1 MFRYVD
7 TVTRRSGGKIIVV
20 MPAHNEAHLIGVALE
35 SLQAQ
40 TLLPDEVVVVADRC
54 LDATAAT
61 ARALG
66 ATVIETVDNRFAKAG
81 ALNAV
86 LDDLLPRLT
95 GDDAVLMMDADSSI
109 PPEFLAEASERLD
122 EPFRGDVAVGGVG
135 GIFLG
140 TRPIVGFLG
149 HLQNNE
155 YVRYARE
162 IGRLEGRAAVLTG
175 TATLFSV
182 IALREVKTARANGEL
197 PAGEGVYDVG
207 ALTEDNEL
215 TLALKQLG
223 YSCVSPKA
231 CTVRTQ
237 LPDTAARLFYQ
248 RLRWQ
253 RGAIENLLAYGI
265 TRHTLPYV
273 VRQVMKYLV
282 VMFLPFYLTAVVFTL
297 LTAGS
302 IGFPLFWTAVTVFIE
317 FERAWTARKGGWRSI
332 ALSALVIPE
341 IAFDLFLHSV
351 YLRAAIDTATHTRES
366 WGRPRLSSA
375 SGSERRRRAV
385 VGALTVLYMIVALGV
400 VITLAVAC
408 SVLGVAWTV
417 ISVLVLA
424 GTAHAAIR
432 LSGRDPLGF
441 ALGSGETLLDVSRA
455 K

>member
-1 MFRYVD
+1 
-7 TVTRRSGGKIIVV
+7 
-20 MPAHNEAHLIGVALE
+20 MPAHNEAGLIRVALL
-35 SLQAQ
+35 SLHAQ
-40 TLLPDEVVVVADRC
+40 TLLADEVIVVADRC
-54 LDATAAT
+54 LDETAAI
-61 ARALG
+61 ARELG
-66 ATVIETVDNRFAKAG
+66 ATVIESVDNRHAKAG

-95 GDDAVLMMDADSSI
+95 HRDAVLMMDADSSI
-109 PPEFLAEASERLD
+109 PPEFLAEASKRLG
-122 EPFRGDVAVGGVG
+122 EPYRGDLPVGGVG

-140 TRPIVGFLG
+140 TRPIEGYLA

-162 IGRLEGRAAVLTG
+162 IGRREGRAAVLTG

-182 IALREVKTARANGEL
+182 VALREVKIARANGRL
-197 PAGEGVYDVG
+197 PAGRGVYDVG

-237 LPDTAARLFYQ
+237 LPDKVARLFYQ

-273 VRQVMKYLV
+273 VRQAVKYLV
-282 VMFLPFYLTAVVFTL
+282 VMFLPFYLTAVFFTL

-302 IGFPLFWTAVTVFIE
+302 IGIPLFWIAVTVFIE
-317 FERAWTARKGGWRSI
+317 FERAWTARKGGWRSVV
-332 ALSALVIPE
+332 LSALVIPE
-341 IAFDLFLHSV
+341 IAFDIFLHAV
-351 YLRAAIDTATHTRES
+351 YLRAAIDTATQAHES
-366 WGRPRLSSA
+366 WGRPTLTAMSS
-375 SGSERRRRAV
+375 SEIRRRAV
-385 VGALTVLYMIVALGV
+385 VGALTALYMAVALGFV
-400 VITLAVAC
+400 VTLAVV
-408 SVLGVAWTV
+408 SSLLGVAWTV

-424 GTAHAAIR
+424 GTVHAALR
-432 LSGRDPLGF
+432 LSGLDPLGF
-441 ALGSGETLLDVSRA
+441 ALGSGETLASIHRSAGVVGLVLI
-455 K
+455 